1 MSVARKKPR
10 DRRSPSSLAKLAQC
24 QGASRAHLPQ
34 QRKRGVQD
42 ARRGGR
48 YAFVVTFPP
57 RFTTKEEWPAGR
69 VAHTPIAGNS
79 GLSRSFLLSRPS
91 QACAT
96 ISRKHGRDIR
106 IRGERQKGRNTWA
119 ESRFSVEMKSLRDA
133 FHRYPCLARRFTF
146 LLSFL
151 SRYFFPCFDP
161 SHFDFR
167 RRNLYFNLS
176 LYFEN
181 FYSEEGCEGL
191 SVLRMETVIYFLERG
206 LRNARLYVKKF
217 ISKRTDGYETRGS

>member
-69 VAHTPIAGNS
+69 VAHTIAGNS

-161 SHFDFR
+161 SRFDFR

-181 FYSEEGCEGL
+181 FYSEDSPEGCEGL
-191 SVLRMETVIYFLERG
+191 SVFYRASNLFFRVVERG
-206 LRNARLYVKKF
+206 LKCSIIR
-217 ISKRTDGYETRGS
+217 

>member
-34 QRKRGVQD
+34 QWKRGVQD
-42 ARRGGR
+42 ARRGGGTPSWSPFLHVSPPKKSGR
-48 YAFVVTFPP
+48 PAEWRTRRSPATADFHGAFFF
-57 RFTTKEEWPAGR
+57 RGR
-69 VAHTPIAGNS
+69 V
-79 GLSRSFLLSRPS
+79 RR
-91 QACAT
+91 AT

-161 SHFDFR
+161 SRFDFR

-191 SVLRMETVIYFLERG
+191 SVLCMETVIYFLERG